1 MKIFLWAGR
10 AFEPWDWRNPESP
23 GIGGSETA
31 QAEMARRLAARGHDV
46 TSYAP
51 IRDDTIDDGPVKWRH
66 CDTADFNEPGTWF
79 IFRSPEAADRFEP
92 ANDRKFIH
100 ISQDVSYFEGCG
112 GAYTPERAAKFESIV
127 GLCEVHCDF
136 LRTQY
141 PFMADKVVQSS
152 NGICTDRMPVTG
164 YDYGYSPQLRD
175 TIKKYPCELVIEPR
189 DPHKLVWS
197 SSPDRGLEALLL
209 ILQRALEFEP
219 RLKLHVFYGFD
230 NWDKVI
236 ESARQSRETKL
247 TDVSLITAAES
258 RRLES
263 CVQESMKKRIMDL
276 AAACGDAVVWGGR
289 IGQSQLWR
297 ELLTAGLWVYPSTF
311 EETSCISCMEA
322 QACGAIPVCNP
333 YWACA
338 QNVEHGV
345 FVQGNPL
352 HDPLTRSRYVQ
363 WIVRLVRDQ
372 ELCQQIRGPMMPW
385 AREHFDW
392 ERIVDQWE
400 SWCVADE
407 PAPLE
412 LLEAACC

>member
-1 MKIFLWAGR
+1 MKLHLWAGR
-10 AFEPWDWRNPESP
+10 AFEPWDHRNPESP

-31 QAEMARRLAARGHDV
+31 QVEMARRLAARGHDV

-51 IRDDTIDDGPVKWRH
+51 IRDDTTDDGPAKWRH

-92 ANDRKFIH
+92 TPTRKAMLIA
-100 ISQDVSYFEGCG
+100 QDVSYFEGCG

-127 GLCEVHCDF
+127 GLCKVHCDF

-141 PFMADKVVQSS
+141 SFMVDKVIESS
-152 NGICTDRMPVTG
+152 NGICTDRMPMIAG
-164 YDYGYSPQLRD
+164 R
-175 TIKKYPCELVIEPR
+175 R

-236 ESARQSRETKL
+236 DANPG
-247 TDVSLITAAES
+247 
-258 RRLES
+258 
-263 CVQESMKKRIMDL
+263 CPQEAMKKRIMDL

-338 QNVEHGV
+338 QNVKHGV

-400 SWCVADE
+400 GWANDAIRRHTATCESIDCQS
-407 PAPLE
+407 E
-412 LLEAACC
+412 LVCT